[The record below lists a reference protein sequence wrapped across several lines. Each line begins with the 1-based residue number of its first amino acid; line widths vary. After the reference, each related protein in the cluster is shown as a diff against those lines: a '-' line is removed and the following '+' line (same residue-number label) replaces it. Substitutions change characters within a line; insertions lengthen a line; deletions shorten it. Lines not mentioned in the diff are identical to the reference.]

1 MPLTRYFT
9 LLLIKTAVILKPKKM
24 LLNDTC
30 ELKKRQLNTKNINE
44 IATFAFSRSMRT
56 NIDKYERNAISTT
69 RMQR

>member
-1 MPLTRYFT
+1 
-9 LLLIKTAVILKPKKM
+9 M

-44 IATFAFSRSMRT
+44 IATFAFSKSMRT